1 MFCQQH
7 DGYHRK
13 LDSWV
18 LGVATTTEQVNASL
32 VEISTGGGEYGECW
46 GGTPP
51 IISESVQNTYY
62 LGI

>member
-32 VEISTGGGEYGECW
+32 VEISTGGGSMGNVGVGHPLLFLNQYKIL
-46 GGTPP
+46 
-51 IISESVQNTYY
+51 II
-62 LGI
+62 